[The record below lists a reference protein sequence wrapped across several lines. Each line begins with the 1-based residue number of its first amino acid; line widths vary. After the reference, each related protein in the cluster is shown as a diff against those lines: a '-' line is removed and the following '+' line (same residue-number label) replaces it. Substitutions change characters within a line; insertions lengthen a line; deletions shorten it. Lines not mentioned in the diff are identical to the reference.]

1 MDLSTEEKVALHT
14 KKFVLWKTCFSPHQS
29 AYGADYVITK
39 AITNQNVNFAVHLNL
54 KPLHSFPAGWLAS
67 RLKARNIH
75 SLKDMIMYPCYF
87 LVSYLLQNF

>member
-39 AITNQNVNFAVHLNL
+39 AISSAFFKDSSVVGQNCQRAH
-54 KPLHSFPAGWLAS
+54 FPCPPA
-67 RLKARNIH
+67 
-75 SLKDMIMYPCYF
+75 
-87 LVSYLLQNF
+87 